1 MTKETKV
8 GLVIGLVFMF
18 GVVYVLSWFGPS
30 EFEQQV
36 ADYRA
41 RKETASER
49 KDAAMGTENIP
60 LSAVDTIDLS
70 KETVQTAVDP
80 APPKKVD
87 KFVPS
92 AFVKESPVVKTIVI
106 PAKPK
111 PRFYVVK
118 EGQTLSDVAGEV
130 YGWANRHEFRR
141 IHKANEYKVPNV
153 NMIWP
158 GLKLRIPPLKETKPT
173 KITKV
178 LSLGGARTYT
188 VMPGDTLSE
197 ISSEK
202 LGTATRA
209 GEIFKLNRDK
219 LTNMDSIKV
228 GMVLKLP

>member
-8 GLVIGLVFMF
+8 GLVIGLLFMI

-30 EFEQQV
+30 EFDQQV
-36 ADYRA
+36 DEYRA
-41 RKETASER
+41 RKGAVLEGQDT
-49 KDAAMGTENIP
+49 AMGTKNIL
-60 LSAVDTIDLS
+60 LSAVDTIDLP
-70 KETVQTAVDP
+70 KEKVQTPVNL
-80 APPKKVD
+80 APPKKVT
-87 KFVPS
+87 KFVPPP
-92 AFVKESPVVKTIVI
+92 FVKETPVVETIVI

-111 PRFYVVK
+111 SRFYVVK
-118 EGQTLSDVAGEV
+118 EGQTLTDVAGEV

-141 IHKANEYKVPNV
+141 IHEANKYKVPNV
-153 NMIWP
+153 NMVWP
-158 GLKLRIPPLKETKPT
+158 GLKLLIPPLNGAKPT

-178 LSLGGARTYT
+178 LSLGKARTYT
-188 VMPGDTLSE
+188 VMPGDSLSE
-197 ISSEK
+197 ISSKK